1 VKWSDWKNEQIELLR
16 EAGLDDPSS
25 ELREIIS
32 GITDRTKSMVLFD
45 KSDEY
50 EDLFPIS
57 VRAKIEDALRRRCAR
72 EPLAY
77 ILGEAFF
84 YRDSFRVGPGVLI
97 PRQDTEILV
106 GAALYSLGV
115 DVSFL
120 CGKYEDL
127 SELRIPQ
134 RDDQIRIIDL
144 CAGSGCI
151 GISIANVLS
160 NYLVSYRLLMTEY
173 SEEAAFFARK
183 NIEAA
188 RESDRIFL
196 SMCDLFPESEQINNW
211 FDGEKVDLIVANPP
225 YIADN
230 EMKELMPEVGVF
242 EPEKALRGGEDGLHF
257 YRRILGG
264 INRYLLPGGI
274 LAVEHGYL
282 QKDDVGR
289 LFADHGLDNIHCLTD
304 FGGCDRVTI
313 GRFGPKNSY

>member
-1 VKWSDWKNEQIELLR
+1 VKWSDWKNEKIELLR
-16 EAGLDDPSS
+16 EAGLEDPSS
-25 ELREIIS
+25 ELREVISRII
-32 GITDRTKSMVLFD
+32 DRTRPLVLFD

-50 EDLFPIS
+50 EDLFPMS
-57 VRAKIEDALRRRCAR
+57 VRTRIEDAILRRCAR

-106 GAALYSLGV
+106 GAVLYSLGV

-120 CGKYEDL
+120 CGKFEDL
-127 SELRIPQ
+127 SELKIPQ
-134 RDDQIRIIDL
+134 RNDQIRIIDL
-144 CAGSGCI
+144 CTGSGCI

-160 NYLVSYRLLMTEY
+160 NYLVSYKLMMTEY

-183 NIEAA
+183 NIESA
-188 RESDRIFL
+188 REPDRLFL
-196 SMCDLFPESEQINNW
+196 AICDLFPEREQLENC
-211 FDGEKVDLIVANPP
+211 FDEGKADLIVANPP

-230 EMKELMPEVGVF
+230 EMKELIPEVGVF
-242 EPEKALRGGEDGLHF
+242 EPITALRGGEDGLHF
-257 YRRILGG
+257 YRRILSG

-274 LAVEHGYL
+274 LAVEHGFL
-282 QKDDVGR
+282 QKENVGK
-289 LFADHGLDNIHCLTD
+289 LFADHGFECIHCLID

-313 GRFGPKNSY
+313 GRLGSKV

>member
-1 VKWSDWKNEQIELLR
+1 MKWPDWKNEQIELLR
-16 EAGLDDPSS
+16 EAGLEDPTS
-25 ELREIIS
+25 ELREILS
-32 GITDRTKSMVLFD
+32 GITDRNRSIVLFD

-50 EDLFPIS
+50 EDLFPMS
-57 VRAKIEDALRRRCAR
+57 VRTRIEDAILRRCAR

-77 ILGEAFF
+77 VLGEAFF
-84 YRDSFRVGPGVLI
+84 YRDSFQVGPGVLI

-120 CGKYEDL
+120 CGKFEDL
-127 SELRIPQ
+127 SELKIPE
-134 RDDQIRIIDL
+134 RNDQIRIIDL
-144 CAGSGCI
+144 CAGSGCV

-183 NIEAA
+183 NIETA

-196 SMCDLFPESEQINNW
+196 AICDLFPGSDQINNW
-211 FDGEKVDLIVANPP
+211 FDGGKADLIVANPP
-225 YIADN
+225 YISDN

-242 EPEKALRGGEDGLHF
+242 EPETALRGGEDGLYF
-257 YRRILGG
+257 YRRILSG
-264 INRYLLPGGI
+264 ISEYLLPGGI

-282 QKDDVGR
+282 QKGDVGR
-289 LFADHGLDNIHCLTD
+289 LFADYGFECVHCLKD

-313 GRFGPKNSY
+313 GRFGSRG